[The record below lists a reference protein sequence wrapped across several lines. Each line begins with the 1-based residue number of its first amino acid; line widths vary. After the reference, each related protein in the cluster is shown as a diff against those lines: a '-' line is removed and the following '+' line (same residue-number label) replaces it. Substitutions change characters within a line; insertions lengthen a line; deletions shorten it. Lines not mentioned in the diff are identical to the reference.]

1 MSLKKILLQ
10 ALIVSLILS
19 GTLAAAQTE
28 QAPALL
34 PPDARYKADILVV
47 VAHPD
52 DETEISAYL
61 AQQID
66 EYHRRVA
73 IVYGTRGNSG
83 GNAEGYEQAAALAAE
98 REIEARRADGYLGIK
113 DVWFLSG
120 TDTPSQD
127 VLNSLETWGH
137 GAALDE
143 MVRLVR
149 LTRPEV
155 ILTWLPHYVAG
166 ENHGDHQAAG
176 VIATEAFDLAGDP
189 TWFPEQVAAPRDHL
203 GTANLTE
210 GLHPWQ
216 PEKIYYFT
224 DASQT
229 DFLKGQGPVYS
240 TLGTDPARHIPYY
253 QVAAR
258 QMAYHLT
265 QGDTGQM
272 ARQALATGDFAYFK
286 EPVRFIFG
294 KSLVPSSATS
304 DIFAGVTSRP
314 IPYASHPGY
323 HPMARHGLSIEMG
336 GPFAFYRRFWAA
348 HGLEHLAHLL
358 SPEVEI
364 GTRVLYVPVLI
375 HNDTSEAAEVTLS
388 ADFSAGWR
396 AQSGFWRYAVPAHAT
411 YPTECGFAGPAGHD
425 GSWQT
430 VSVQAKSSGR
440 EIGAV
445 TMRVHLAQGG
455 LPQ

>member
-1 MSLKKILLQ
+1 MKKALLQ
-10 ALIVSLILS
+10 AIIISLILP
-19 GTLAAAQTE
+19 GMLASQTKD
-28 QAPALL
+28 ASPLL
-34 PPDARYKADILVV
+34 PPDARYKVDILVV

-66 EYHRRVA
+66 KYHRRVA
-73 IVYGTRGNSG
+73 IVYGTHGNSG

-98 REIEARRADGYLGIK
+98 RGIEARRADAYLGIQ

-120 TDTPSQD
+120 TDTPSQN
-127 VLNSLETWGH
+127 VLYSLETWGH

-155 ILTWLPHYVAG
+155 ILTWLPDFVAG

-189 TWFPEQVAAPRDHL
+189 TWFPEQVAAPRNRL

-224 DASQT
+224 DASHT

-240 TLGTDPARHIPYY
+240 TLGMDPKRHIPYY
-253 QVAAR
+253 RISAE
-258 QMAYHLT
+258 QMKYHLT

-272 ARQALATGDFAYFK
+272 AKQALATGNLTYFK
-286 EPVRFIFG
+286 QPTRFIFG
-294 KSLVPSSATS
+294 KSLVPSSITG
-304 DIFAGVTSRP
+304 DIFQGVTPGPVS
-314 IPYASHPGY
+314 YASHPGY
-323 HPMARHGLSIEMG
+323 HPSSGHGVAIELG
-336 GPFAFYRRFWAA
+336 GPFAFYHRFWAA
-348 HGLEHLAHLL
+348 HGLSHLTNLL

-364 GTRVLYVPVLI
+364 GSRVLEIPVLI
-375 HNDTSEAAEVTLS
+375 HNDRDSPMQITLS
-388 ADFSAGWR
+388 
-396 AQSGFWRYAVPAHAT
+396 P
-411 YPTECGFAGPAGHD
+411 
-425 GSWQT
+425 
-430 VSVQAKSSGR
+430 
-440 EIGAV
+440 
-445 TMRVHLAQGG
+445 G
-455 LPQ
+455 LPQGWKAQSASCATRFQHTQHTRLYVCWMALPIMTEAGRQC